1 MAKKLKDEELK
12 KVQDLNNKFLQTKVK
27 IADAVLGIL
36 KSSSEVDGIQAE
48 FAGVEK
54 ELIEAYG
61 ESAVIDLR
69 TGEVKEPEKETSESE
84 DQSTKLRRGSSKGE
98 VSRNKEKE
106 SAR

>member
-1 MAKKLKDEELK
+1 MTKKLKDEELK

-48 FAGVEK
+48 FAEVEK

-69 TGEVKEPEKETSESE
+69 TGEVKEPEI
-84 DQSTKLRRGSSKGE
+84 
-98 VSRNKEKE
+98 EKPNGKDK
-106 SAR
+106 

>member
-48 FAGVEK
+48 FAAVEK
-54 ELIEAYG
+54 ELIKVYG

-69 TGEVKEPEKETSESE
+69 T
-84 DQSTKLRRGSSKGE
+84 
-98 VSRNKEKE
+98 
-106 SAR
+106 